1 MSVSQKRIP
10 AAGALALGAVA
21 MLALVSCGGGSGTGS
36 AAGGDYSTM
45 TLQIDGPVTSYDPAL
60 GATFQDTVVLLS
72 MYDTLLARDADGTLI
87 GGLASEWNLDGA
99 TAEFVIRDDV
109 TCSDGEALTG
119 EVVAASLNRYFDPET
134 AAPFLTN
141 VIGAGNTATAT
152 GDGQDVRIELAQ
164 PYGGLLQGLT
174 IAYTGIVCSAGVADP
189 STLTTGSSG
198 TGPYV
203 ADSQVAGATYTLT
216 SREDYAW
223 APEFS
228 DAPSG
233 GERPST
239 LILNAV
245 ADENTRANL
254 QTTGE
259 VQVSGYTTDAWERV
273 AEQEGWTKVVSQQ
286 SGTYLM
292 FNQNEGHPTT
302 DPEVRKAIAQ
312 AIDIE
317 RLNQVQSYGEGQLIT
332 NLGQPDFPCY
342 DESLGDLYPEQDTAA
357 ASEVLKGLKLAVSGT
372 TVLAGGD
379 ANSYLASALEEAGA
393 EVSLQNLENSQWAA
407 ALFKP
412 ANDWDLTILVYANTT
427 GSMLPASSFFS
438 GPIPP
443 NGQNLS
449 GVVNAE
455 ADAILPLALTSTGD
469 ESCAAFS
476 EYQTS
481 LLENT
486 NVLPLATAPVTMVL
500 APGVEAHI
508 LQGFVYPSTIRYTK

>member
-1 MSVSQKRIP
+1 MLISQTRIP
-10 AAGALALGAVA
+10 VAGAIALGAA
-21 MLALVSCGGGSGTGS
+21 AALVLSACAGGANSGPS
-36 AAGGDYSTM
+36 AGGDYSTM
-45 TLQIDGPVTSYDPAL
+45 TVQIDGPVTSYDPAL

-72 MYDTLLARDADGTLI
+72 LYDTLLTRDANGDI
-87 GGLASEWNLDGA
+87 ISGLASDWNVDGA
-99 TAEFVIRDDV
+99 VADFVIRDGV

-141 VIGAGNTATAT
+141 VIGAGNTASAT
-152 GDGQDVRIELAQ
+152 GDGQNLRIQLAQ

-189 STLTTGSSG
+189 DTLTTGSNG
-198 TGPYV
+198 TGAYV
-203 ADSQVAGATYTLT
+203 ADTQVAGATYTLAA
-216 SREDYAW
+216 REGYEWTPD
-223 APEFS
+223 FS
-228 DAPSG
+228 DAPSS

-239 LILNAV
+239 LILSAV
-245 ADENTRANL
+245 TDENTRANL

-259 VQVSGYTTDAWERV
+259 IQISGYTTDAWERV
-273 AEQEGWTKVVSQQ
+273 MNQEGWTKEVSQQ

-302 DPEVRKAIAQ
+302 DPEVRRAIAQ
-312 AIDIE
+312 AIDID
-317 RLNQVQSYGEGQLIT
+317 RLNQVQSYGEGETIT
-332 NLGQPDFPCY
+332 NLGQRDYPCY
-342 DESLGDLYPEQDTAA
+342 DESLGDLYPKHDVAA
-357 ASEVLKGLKLAVSGT
+357 ATDVLKGLKLAVSGT
-372 TVLAGGD
+372 TLLAGGD
-379 ANSYLASALEEAGA
+379 ANAYLASALEEAGA

-427 GSMLPASSFFS
+427 GSLLPASAFFT

-449 GVVNAE
+449 GVNNPD
-455 ADAILPLALTSTGD
+455 ADAILPIALTSTGE

-481 LLENT
+481 LIENM
-486 NVLPLATAPVTMVL
+486 NVLPLASAPVNMVL
-500 APGVEAHI
+500 APGVDAHI
-508 LQGFVYPSTIRYTK
+508 MQGFVYPNTIRYTK